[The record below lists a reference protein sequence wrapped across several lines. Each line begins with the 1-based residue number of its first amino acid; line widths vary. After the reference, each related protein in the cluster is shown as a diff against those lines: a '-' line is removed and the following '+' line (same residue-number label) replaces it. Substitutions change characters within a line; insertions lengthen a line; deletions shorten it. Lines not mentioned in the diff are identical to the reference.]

1 MDSNVKEI
9 LSKLTVKQ
17 KANLLYGKKFWYLHG
32 SSSSEALPDIMLT
45 DGPSGLRK
53 QNGKADMIGINDS
66 VPATAFPTGSAIACS
81 WDRELLYELGC
92 AIGNEAAAEN
102 VSVVLGPAVNIMRDP
117 LCGRN
122 FEYLSE
128 DPYLAGKLGAAYVN
142 GLQSKGVGASVKH
155 FAANSREDGRMF
167 CDSVIDERA
176 LREIYLKPFEIIV
189 KESQPFTIMTAYNK
203 VNGVH
208 CAQNKKLMTDIARG
222 EWGYKGIFL
231 TDWGAMREQ
240 IESYKAGLDLEMPG
254 TCGSDEDIERAVAC
268 GQLDEEVLNEHAER
282 VINLLLNSKNKAA
295 DVGFKPED
303 NLIKAQRFAEECAVL
318 LKNDGILPMKEGD
331 DYCVIGGFAEKPRYQ
346 GGGSSK
352 TNPRRLDSFLEYVG
366 TEAEFSR
373 GYGLSSDETDAK
385 LIQNAVEAAK
395 RHKYAVVFAGL
406 TDLSESEGYDRKTLD
421 MPASHNALIEAVS
434 RVNKNTVVVLFGGS
448 PVVMPWVNAVKGI
461 LHMHLGGCMSGKVTY
476 NLLFGKA
483 NPCGK
488 LTQTFPVSYGDCPSA
503 SYYGKDED
511 FEEYRESVFTGYRF
525 YDTAKRRTLFPFGF
539 GLSYTRFSYS
549 EISAEVCGDKV
560 NVSFSLA
567 NVGDR
572 DGKEIVQ
579 LYVSHKNPTF
589 FKAKK
594 ELKEFAKITLK
605 KGQSKRVDF
614 ELGRDA
620 FAFYNDEAGEWQ
632 VEKGEYQILIGASA
646 EDIRLETTVF
656 IDGVVL
662 EENPQAKSLYPAYFT
677 LEDHPYVPEEH
688 FLALAKVEQP
698 KTRDKTN
705 ITLFSPIKD
714 LQYSAG
720 GKEIFETLKNRAE
733 ASGNKADFLT
743 AMDMPV
749 INTIMNSD
757 RTRAFVYELLKN
769 INTKK

>member
-1 MDSNVKEI
+1 MDSGVKEI

-17 KANLLYGKKFWYLHG
+17 KANLLYGKKFWYLFG
-32 SSSSEALPDIMLT
+32 SSSSQALPDVMLT

-81 WDRELLYELGC
+81 WDRELFYKLGC

-102 VSVVLGPAVNIMRDP
+102 VSVVLGPAVNIMRNP

-128 DPYLAGKLGAAYVN
+128 DPYLTGKLGAAYVN

-203 VNGVH
+203 LNGVH
-208 CAQNKKLMTDIARG
+208 CSQNKKLMTDIARG
-222 EWGYKGIFL
+222 EWGYKGLFL

-254 TCGSDEDIERAVAC
+254 TCGSDDDIEKAVSL
-268 GQLDEEVLNEHAER
+268 GLLDESVLDEHAER
-282 VINLLLNSKNKAA
+282 VISLLLKSKSKAA
-295 DVGFKPED
+295 DVGFTVEE
-303 NLIKAQRFAEECAVL
+303 NLVKAQRFAEESAVL
-318 LKNDGILPMKEGD
+318 LKNDGILPLKEDD
-331 DYCVIGGFAEKPRYQ
+331 DYCVIGGFARQARYQ

-352 TNPRRLDSFLEYVG
+352 INPLRLDSFSEYV
-366 TEAEFSR
+366 
-373 GYGLSSDETDAK
+373 SSDVEYAQGYDTSTDEVDGQ
-385 LIQNAVEAAK
+385 LIQNAVDVAR
-395 RHKYAVVFAGL
+395 RHKYAVIFAGL

-421 MPASHNALIEAVS
+421 MPSSHNALIEAVS
-434 RVNKNTVVVLFGGS
+434 KVNENVIVVLFGGS
-448 PVVMPWVNAVKGI
+448 PVTMPWISSVKG
-461 LHMHLGGCMSGKVTY
+461 LMHMHLGGCMSGRATY

-488 LTQTFPVSYGDCPSA
+488 LTQTFPISYCHCPSA
-503 SYYGKDED
+503 PYYDKDED
-511 FEEYRESVFTGYRF
+511 FEEYRESIFVGYRF
-525 YDTAKRRTLFPFGF
+525 FDTAKRETLFPFGF
-539 GLSYTRFSYS
+539 GLSYTQFSYS
-549 EISAEVCGDKV
+549 DVCAEVCGDKV
-560 NVSFSLA
+560 RVSFKLTNS
-567 NVGDR
+567 GGC

-589 FKAKK
+589 FKAEK
-594 ELKEFAKITLK
+594 ELKEFAKISLK
-605 KGQSKRVDF
+605 AGQSQRVDF
-614 ELGRDA
+614 ELSKDA

-632 VEKGEYQILIGASA
+632 VERGEYKILIGASA
-646 EDIRLETTVF
+646 EDIRLETTVL
-656 IDGVVL
+656 IDGVEL
-662 EENPQAKSLYPAYFT
+662 EEDKWKASYPAYYS
-677 LEDHPYVPEEH
+677 LKQHPYVPEDH
-688 FLALAKVEQP
+688 FLALAKVEKP
-698 KTRDKTN
+698 EPRDKTK

-714 LQYSAG
+714 LQYSEG
-720 GKEIFETLKNRAE
+720 GKDIFETLKKRAE
-733 ASGNKADFLT
+733 ESGNKADFLT

-757 RTRAFVYELLKN
+757 RTREFVYELLKN